1 MLNNL
6 ILVGRMVDDPKVKVF
21 DDGIKVC
28 NFVLAVDRPFKN
40 QETGGYDTDF
50 IKISVWRGF
59 VDAMIQYCKKGST
72 IGVKGRIASKL
83 NDINGMKIN
92 MLEVIAER
100 VSFIS
105 LKKSDSGSEQETQKN

>member
-21 DDGIKVC
+21 DDGVKVC

-59 VDAMIQYCKKGST
+59 VEAMITYCRKGST
-72 IGVKGRIASKL
+72 VGIKGRISSKV
-83 NDINGMKIN
+83 NDVNGIKIN
-92 MLEVIAER
+92 QLEVIAER

-105 LKKSDSGSEQETQKN
+105 LKNGESTQKNLPVNS